1 MEGNEFANGL
11 LGHRVE
17 GYLAATMGKG
27 LVQGIWIG
35 VYQDTESQLDRIVD
49 DNGDILLITATR
61 VIRPQKEVVKPYSL
75 ETKEEVDRLKSE
87 VLGGAGFVDF
97 YAKYDTSDGHCE
109 WLIATTPNG
118 KSRVKFD
125 DTGVYMVHSN
135 GEPCSENRIPLNDW
149 VRASLACKDSA
160 RIFMDGYTL
169 GQENERLKQK
179 PAEPYSIDTLEYCQ
193 RLVDEVMIPA
203 GFASFYGE
211 KGGYMTACK
220 GEHRVFIDNE
230 GVRLVHH
237 GEQSYPDLPF
247 IPLNEWVKNPTIESL
262 KPKD

>member
-1 MEGNEFANGL
+1 MEGNEFSNGL

-17 GYLAATMGKG
+17 GTCYKKETY
-27 LVQGIWIG
+27 QGIWIG
-35 VYQDTESQLDRIVD
+35 TEIIDGAQWDRIVTD
-49 DNGDILLITATR
+49 EGQIVRIDAVR
-61 VIRPQKEVVKPYSL
+61 VIRPQKEV
-75 ETKEEVDRLKSE
+75 T
-87 VLGGAGFVDF
+87 
-97 YAKYDTSDGHCE
+97 
-109 WLIATTPNG
+109 
-118 KSRVKFD
+118 
-125 DTGVYMVHSN
+125 
-135 GEPCSENRIPLNDW
+135 
-149 VRASLACKDSA
+149 
-160 RIFMDGYTL
+160 
-169 GQENERLKQK
+169 K

-193 RLVDEVMIPA
+193 RLVDEVMMPA

-237 GEQSYPDLPF
+237 GEQSYPDLPN